1 MAAIT
6 PLSGIT
12 FTNAEKQALMTV
24 PYVEDAVGMQSS
36 ILNDLNLIVQKLN
49 YIVGIMPAGS
59 NKTTLQTLVTT
70 LS

>member
-12 FTNAEKQALMTV
+12 FTNAEKQALLTV

-36 ILNDLNLIVQKLN
+36 ILNDLNLIVQKVN
-49 YIVGIMPAGS
+49 YIVGIMPSGA